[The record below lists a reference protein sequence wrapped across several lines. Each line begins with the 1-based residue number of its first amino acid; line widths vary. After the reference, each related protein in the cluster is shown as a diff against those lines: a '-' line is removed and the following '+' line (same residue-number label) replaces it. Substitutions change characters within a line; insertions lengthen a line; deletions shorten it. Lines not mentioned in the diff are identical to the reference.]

1 MTWPLEALTPK
12 ENAVKIFTLEALA
25 ELTQELLNDP
35 NLKHKNIAEKAAIY
49 GHASTVLSA
58 QRYAVTLESMSKTMI
73 SALKAQASVDLQDV
87 ERAPGQ
93 SWVRLVSDELE
104 ALHRFALAL
113 PESERAKV
121 IPAWTD
127 EEMWAVRKDP
137 PKEFQELAEML
148 SATLT
153 PTKWDGCAHVLIK
166 LEEIAKLNYENVP
179 VWSTR
184 RDLDE
189 LHRRLEWALQS
200 IKAQESSQ

>member
-1 MTWPLEALTPK
+1 MT
-12 ENAVKIFTLEALA
+12 IFTLETLA

-35 NLKHKNIAEKAAIY
+35 NLKHKNITEKAAIF

-58 QRYAVTLESMSKTMI
+58 QHYAVTLESMGKSMI
-73 SALKAQASVDLQDV
+73 SALEAQASVDLQDV
-87 ERAPGQ
+87 ERTSGQ
-93 SWVRLVSDELE
+93 SWAQLVSDELQ

-127 EEMWAVRKDP
+127 EEIAAVRLERP
-137 PKEFQELAEML
+137 EPFQELAELL

-153 PTKWDGCAHVLIK
+153 PNKWDGCAHVLVR
-166 LEEIAKLNYENVP
+166 LEELAALDYEDLP
-179 VWSTR
+179 IWSDR

-189 LHRRLEWALQS
+189 LHRRLEWALVT